1 MYKRSDNLKV
11 ILNQFVHGGKQLV
24 PDNVMNMLRNEIRNA
39 DNILYSYA
47 ILLTI
52 PILESI
58 LKRNKMMKY
67 KNSLYYIFFKL
78 NSHPFPYVKTK
89 EYN

>member
-11 ILNQFVHGGKQLV
+11 ILIQFFYGGKQLV
-24 PDNVMNMLRNEIRNA
+24 PDNVMNTLRNEIRYG

-52 PILESI
+52 PILKSI
-58 LKRNKMMKY
+58 
-67 KNSLYYIFFKL
+67 
-78 NSHPFPYVKTK
+78 
-89 EYN
+89 